1 MILVKSY
8 SKADRRNGYSA
19 FINTSINSFLRNNTM
34 KKKNI
39 FYGLSCVLAL
49 WACGEDKTFT
59 PDYTVQVSADST
71 INATINTATTYQTID
86 GFAASD
92 AWTMDYIGK
101 YWDTSAKAGMA
112 KLLFSQNL
120 NSGTPE
126 GIGLSMWRVN
136 VGGGTAE
143 QGDNSGI
150 DDKTR
155 RAECFLTANG
165 TYDWTKAQGQQYFM
179 QQAKAYGC
187 NQFVLFSN
195 TPPVYF
201 TRNGKGYSDMGAF
214 SNLKDDSYA
223 KFADFLSAVALHFQ
237 QQGYTIPLISPV
249 NEPQY
254 NWTNGQEG
262 SGWQN
267 SEVARLAKELDK
279 SMTSA
284 GLNNT
289 KMLLAEAGGW
299 NYLYE
304 TNAEAGSARSN
315 VINDL
320 FNQSSQNY
328 IGNLKHASAI
338 VCAHSYWTD
347 LNWSMLSDVRTK
359 VRTAAQNNNLKV
371 YQTEWSMLGSGY
383 EDAPNYDNASYM
395 DLALAMSKVIHQD
408 LATANAS
415 SWSYWTS
422 AAPERWSQKSR
433 FYLIRITPADGDYG
447 DMSKSGTYSAGKNL
461 WVLGNY
467 SLFVRPGYQ
476 RVDLSIP
483 QQSKNFF
490 GSAYLSPD
498 KTKLVVVYTNATKKS
513 IKIDTNIQGLSKKA
527 SSVKQYTTSAAKDL
541 KLEPDQQTGVLPAK
555 SVATLVYELN

>member
-1 MILVKSY
+1 
-8 SKADRRNGYSA
+8 
-19 FINTSINSFLRNNTM
+19 M

-39 FYGLSCVLAL
+39 LFGLSCVLAL
-49 WACGEDKTFT
+49 WSCSENKPFS
-59 PDYTVQVSADST
+59 PDYTLQVDADST
-71 INATINTATTYQTID
+71 INATINMATAYQTID

-101 YWDTSAKAGMA
+101 FWNTSAKTGIA
-112 KLLFSQNL
+112 KLLFSQNI
-120 NSGTPE
+120 NSGVPE

-136 VGGGTAE
+136 VGGGTTE

-201 TRNGKGYSDMGAF
+201 TRNGKGYSNMGAY
-214 SNLKDDSYA
+214 SNLKDDSYT
-223 KFADFLSAVALHFQ
+223 KFADFLSTVALHFQ
-237 QQGYTIPLISPV
+237 QQGYAIPLISPV

-254 NWTNGQEG
+254 NWSSGQEG

-279 SMTSA
+279 SMTTA
-284 GLNNT
+284 GLDNT
-289 KMLLAEAGGW
+289 KMLLAEAGAW

-304 TNAEAGSARSN
+304 TASDVGPARSN
-315 VINDL
+315 VINDF

-328 IGNLKHASAI
+328 IENLKHTAGI
-338 VCAHSYWTD
+338 VCGHSYWTD
-347 LNWSMLSDVRTK
+347 LNWSTLTDVRSK
-359 VRTAAQNNNLKV
+359 VHTAALNQNLKV
-371 YQTEWSMLGSGY
+371 YQTEWSMMGEGY

-408 LATANAS
+408 LVTANAS

-422 AAPERWSQKSR
+422 VATERWSQKSR

-447 DMSKSGTYSAGKNL
+447 DIAKSGTYSAGKNL

-467 SLFVRPGYQ
+467 SLFVRPGYS
-476 RVDLSIP
+476 RVDLNIP

-498 KTKLVVVYTNATKKS
+498 KSKLVVVYTNATKKS
-513 IKIDTNIQGLSKKA
+513 IKIATDIQGLGKKT
-527 SSVKQYTTSAAKDL
+527 SSIKQYTTSAAKDL
-541 KLEPDQQTGVLPAK
+541 KLEPDYQTGVLPAR

>member
-1 MILVKSY
+1 
-8 SKADRRNGYSA
+8 
-19 FINTSINSFLRNNTM
+19 
-34 KKKNI
+34 
-39 FYGLSCVLAL
+39 
-49 WACGEDKTFT
+49 
-59 PDYTVQVSADST
+59 
-71 INATINTATTYQTID
+71 
-86 GFAASD
+86 
-92 AWTMDYIGK
+92 MD
-101 YWDTSAKAGMA
+101 
-112 KLLFSQNL
+112 
-120 NSGTPE
+120 
-126 GIGLSMWRVN
+126 
-136 VGGGTAE
+136 E

-284 GLNNT
+284 GLDNT

-315 VINDL
+315 VI
-320 FNQSSQNY
+320 
-328 IGNLKHASAI
+328 K
-338 VCAHSYWTD
+338 
-347 LNWSMLSDVRTK
+347 
-359 VRTAAQNNNLKV
+359 
-371 YQTEWSMLGSGY
+371 
-383 EDAPNYDNASYM
+383 
-395 DLALAMSKVIHQD
+395 
-408 LATANAS
+408 
-415 SWSYWTS
+415 
-422 AAPERWSQKSR
+422 
-433 FYLIRITPADGDYG
+433 
-447 DMSKSGTYSAGKNL
+447 
-461 WVLGNY
+461 
-467 SLFVRPGYQ
+467 
-476 RVDLSIP
+476 
-483 QQSKNFF
+483 
-490 GSAYLSPD
+490 
-498 KTKLVVVYTNATKKS
+498 
-513 IKIDTNIQGLSKKA
+513 
-527 SSVKQYTTSAAKDL
+527 
-541 KLEPDQQTGVLPAK
+541 
-555 SVATLVYELN
+555 

>member
-1 MILVKSY
+1 
-8 SKADRRNGYSA
+8 
-19 FINTSINSFLRNNTM
+19 M
-34 KKKNI
+34 KKKKYI
-39 FYGLSCVLAL
+39 FLGVSCLVAL
-49 WACGEDKTFT
+49 WSCSENKPFS
-59 PDYTVQVSADST
+59 PDHTVQVSADST
-71 INATINTATTYQTID
+71 INATVNAATAYQTMD

-92 AWTMDYIGK
+92 AWAMDYIGK
-101 YWDTSAKAGMA
+101 YWNTSAKAGIA
-112 KLLFSQNL
+112 KLLFSQNV
-120 NSGTPE
+120 NSGIPE

-155 RAECFLTANG
+155 RAECFLSADG
-165 TYDWTKAQGQQYFM
+165 TYDWSKAQGQQYFM
-179 QQAKAYGC
+179 QQAKSYGC

-195 TPPVYF
+195 TPPVYY
-201 TRNGKGYSDMGAF
+201 TRNGKGYSDMGAY

-223 KFADFLSAVALHFQ
+223 KYADFLATVAAHFQ

-254 NWTNGQEG
+254 NWSSGQEG

-267 SEVARLAKELDK
+267 SEIARLAKELDK
-279 SMTSA
+279 SMTST
-284 GLNNT
+284 GLDNT
-289 KMLLAEAGGW
+289 KMLLAEAGAW

-304 TNAEAGSARSN
+304 TAGDVGPARSN
-315 VINDL
+315 VVND
-320 FNQSSQNY
+320 FFDQGSQDY
-328 IGNLKHASAI
+328 IGNLKHMPAI
-338 VCAHSYWTD
+338 VCGHSYWTD
-347 LNWSMLSDVRTK
+347 LNWNTLADVRSK
-359 VRTAAQNNNLKV
+359 VHTAAQKYNLKV
-371 YQTEWSMLGSGY
+371 YQTEWSMMGNGY

-408 LATANAS
+408 LVTANAS

-422 AAPERWSQKSR
+422 VAPERWSQKSR
-433 FYLIRITPADGDYG
+433 FYLIRVTPADGDYG
-447 DMSKSGTYSAGKNL
+447 DMAKSGTYSAGKNL

-476 RVDLSIP
+476 RVDLNIP
-483 QQSKNFF
+483 QQSNRFF

-498 KTKLVVVYTNATKKS
+498 KSKLAVVYTNATTKS
-513 IKIDTNIQGLSKKA
+513 IKIATDIQNLGKKA
-527 SSVKQYTTSAAKDL
+527 ASVKQYTTSAAKDL
-541 KLEPDQQTGVLPAK
+541 KLEPDYQTGVLPAR